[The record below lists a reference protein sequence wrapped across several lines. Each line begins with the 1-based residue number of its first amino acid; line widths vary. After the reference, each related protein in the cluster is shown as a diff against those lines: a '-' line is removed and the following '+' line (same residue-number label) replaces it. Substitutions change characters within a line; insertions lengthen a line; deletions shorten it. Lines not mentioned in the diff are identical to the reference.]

1 MSSEESP
8 GSGSSQAEA
17 VRMGGSAVHSS
28 TKRSTSSANYGT
40 CSTEGFDISGC
51 GEGSSDSSNC
61 SRSYDE
67 SSLFESENGTS
78 VQRRGKEG
86 SSDSSCSLCG
96 CTYESDPRNPEV
108 SLQQA
113 RLSEH
118 GNGSPDEGG
127 AEDFGDVFG
136 RVPGGDACGVH
147 RLNNVGSSGW
157 AAAVLDDV
165 RFATPGCDMPKV
177 GRSGSNCLP
186 AEVPYRSLSS
196 SHIDIGP
203 APENTPCPFQALHK
217 CRFRVPSLLNHIKWL
232 ESQRLQVLFWVNRWF
247 CPRCFHFNTLTKRNV
262 CSGPECTFS
271 PVCKEGIVS
280 PLFQAL
286 PIDADPQ
293 VPAMLQAGVPTMASV
308 PKGSRL
314 SVVCILRRRAS
325 LAVWRKEGTA
335 EALESVS
342 AQVVFKSNQP
352 SESKLRDVLQ
362 SSGVHSASSENE
374 VPLCHPNL
382 IGSHSHFRTAPGRD
396 AGGVGPRLLDALT
409 TVSPPSIAP
418 YIASAGLTPLKK
430 PDNDVRPIAVGM
442 ILRRLVSKLGMAR
455 YLQSIHQYG
464 VAISGGVE
472 AVLHAFN
479 RIVAERA
486 ELLESMF
493 AQVREMCPV
502 LLNWSWLFVGDKSF
516 GSCTGVQQGDP
527 LGPLLFCLVLAVLQK
542 SVYNQCQV
550 MHTDTLQ
557 MVAAFDVITREGPSL
572 GLHANLSLFP
582 PETGAQFCR
591 RVSKFSLHDP
601 QCQLLLLRACLGIPK
616 LVGVSDFDAVLRKAL
631 TNIFLLTGLPLSS
644 GGLGISQASH
654 LVHYAYVASSAILSS
669 SGLSPF
675 GPMFDSVLVSLSS
688 RLSYPSVD
696 VLRNE
701 VSSSTSPTQKHLA
714 GVFNSVLHKEFLAT
728 SGNDLRWFDKST
740 GRFLPRHQAL
750 LQSFTQQHASS
761 FLLAL
766 PMEGLHLV
774 MSPVEYRAILRY
786 RLLMPLYTGRRR
798 CRHCEHVM
806 DLFGD
811 HAFCCGG
818 HSGSWSR
825 HNFLRD
831 TLAALVRQVGILCR
845 ENGEVRLP
853 SSSGDLWPADL
864 LVYDFYDGKTV
875 CVDISVV
882 HPLTSRGLMGFKVGN
897 AVRGRES
904 TKNEKYLSG
913 CQSIGLEFVPFV
925 LDTTGGL
932 GKSSIQFLEK
942 LRGLMMQR
950 EVIRESVSVAVVY
963 RRILFALQHALAR
976 NIVSKMEEDF
986 YY

>member
-1 MSSEESP
+1 MHP
-8 GSGSSQAEA
+8 
-17 VRMGGSAVHSS
+17 
-28 TKRSTSSANYGT
+28 
-40 CSTEGFDISGC
+40 
-51 GEGSSDSSNC
+51 
-61 SRSYDE
+61 
-67 SSLFESENGTS
+67 
-78 VQRRGKEG
+78 
-86 SSDSSCSLCG
+86 
-96 CTYESDPRNPEV
+96 
-108 SLQQA
+108 
-113 RLSEH
+113 
-118 GNGSPDEGG
+118 
-127 AEDFGDVFG
+127 
-136 RVPGGDACGVH
+136 
-147 RLNNVGSSGW
+147 
-157 AAAVLDDV
+157 
-165 RFATPGCDMPKV
+165 
-177 GRSGSNCLP
+177 
-186 AEVPYRSLSS
+186 
-196 SHIDIGP
+196 
-203 APENTPCPFQALHK
+203 
-217 CRFRVPSLLNHIKWL
+217 
-232 ESQRLQVLFWVNRWF
+232 
-247 CPRCFHFNTLTKRNV
+247 
-262 CSGPECTFS
+262 
-271 PVCKEGIVS
+271 
-280 PLFQAL
+280 
-286 PIDADPQ
+286 
-293 VPAMLQAGVPTMASV
+293 
-308 PKGSRL
+308 
-314 SVVCILRRRAS
+314 SVVSR
-325 LAVWRKEGTA
+325 
-335 EALESVS
+335 
-342 AQVVFKSNQP
+342 
-352 SESKLRDVLQ
+352 
-362 SSGVHSASSENE
+362 
-374 VPLCHPNL
+374 
-382 IGSHSHFRTAPGRD
+382 
-396 AGGVGPRLLDALT
+396 
-409 TVSPPSIAP
+409 
-418 YIASAGLTPLKK
+418 
-430 PDNDVRPIAVGM
+430 
-442 ILRRLVSKLGMAR
+442 
-455 YLQSIHQYG
+455 
-464 VAISGGVE
+464 
-472 AVLHAFN
+472 
-479 RIVAERA
+479 
-486 ELLESMF
+486 
-493 AQVREMCPV
+493 
-502 LLNWSWLFVGDKSF
+502 
-516 GSCTGVQQGDP
+516 
-527 LGPLLFCLVLAVLQK
+527 
-542 SVYNQCQV
+542 
-550 MHTDTLQ
+550 
-557 MVAAFDVITREGPSL
+557 
-572 GLHANLSLFP
+572 
-582 PETGAQFCR
+582 
-591 RVSKFSLHDP
+591 
-601 QCQLLLLRACLGIPK
+601 
-616 LVGVSDFDAVLRKAL
+616 GVSDFDAVLRKAL
-631 TNIFLLTGLPLSS
+631 TNIVGCSLSDFQFLLTGLPLSS

-654 LVHYAYVASSAILSS
+654 LVHYAYVASVLSTAPLQSAILSS

-882 HPLTSRGLMGFKVGN
+882 HPLTSRGLVGFKVGN